1 MYIGVSY
8 ALHLLWAVLDEKKV
22 LIMTCRRRIFFTD
35 YLIIMAVIDYY
46 FWLMSVCLIWKGLYK
61 RLGKERG
68 KVTIKLKKVKWQ
80 ETPLRLN
87 FLVVKVSGLFQESK
101 VIHERMFFYLV
112 ALAAD
117 RWSVATPC
125 LPRAWVIFTCIEV
138 KPEWYSRVFRWSLND
153 IPMYSGEAWVIFICI
168 QMKSEWY

>member
-1 MYIGVSY
+1 
-8 ALHLLWAVLDEKKV
+8 
-22 LIMTCRRRIFFTD
+22 
-35 YLIIMAVIDYY
+35 MAVIDYY
-46 FWLMSVCLIWKGLYK
+46 FWPTSVCLIWKGLYK

-101 VIHERMFFYLV
+101 VINERMVFYLV

-117 RWSVATPC
+117 MWSVATPC
-125 LPRAWVIFTCIEV
+125 LPQAWVIFTCIQMNPNLDKIQNKAFFSQENV
-138 KPEWYSRVFRWSLND
+138 PYMVVVTPFLVTEGQASPCSQRHLGCT
-153 IPMYSGEAWVIFICI
+153 MICHI
-168 QMKSEWY
+168 MLKL